1 MIGAVWV
8 RILAGK
14 IKGYGNIDNRTPEF
28 AISLLKEYRSQ
39 GIGTA
44 LMKKMIKYLKE
55 KGYSQTSLGV
65 DKDNYAVKMY
75 KNVGFK
81 IIEEREHDYLMILK
95 LD

>member
-1 MIGAVWV
+1 
-8 RILAGK
+8 
-14 IKGYGNIDNRTPEF
+14 
-28 AISLLKEYRSQ
+28 
-39 GIGTA
+39 
-44 LMKKMIKYLKE
+44 MKKMIKYLKE